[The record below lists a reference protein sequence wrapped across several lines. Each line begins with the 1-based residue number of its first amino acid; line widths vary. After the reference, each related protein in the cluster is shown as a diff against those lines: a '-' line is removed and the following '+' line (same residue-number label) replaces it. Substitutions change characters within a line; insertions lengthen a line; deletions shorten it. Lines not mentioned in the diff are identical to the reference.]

1 MINYT
6 YILCVAVRRKS
17 PWMTLMAIGG
27 RGLEVAM
34 EEVVVTMVMTAIQMT
49 GEEEGSEVTGAE
61 VMTMTGSGA
70 TGVIGEEVAMAI
82 TGEEATGVTGGGAP
96 VGLIGTKI
104 MS

>member
-1 MINYT
+1 
-6 YILCVAVRRKS
+6 
-17 PWMTLMAIGG
+17 MAIGG

-34 EEVVVTMVMTAIQMT
+34 EEVVVTRVMTAIQMT
-49 GEEEGSEVTGAE
+49 GEEEAMAAVIVEEGSEVTGAE